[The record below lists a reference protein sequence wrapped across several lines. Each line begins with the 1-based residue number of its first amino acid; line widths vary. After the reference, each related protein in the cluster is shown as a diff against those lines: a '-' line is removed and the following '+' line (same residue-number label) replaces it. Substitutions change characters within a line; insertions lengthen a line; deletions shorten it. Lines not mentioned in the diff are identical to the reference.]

1 MDIKVKYATSI
12 VNDMDET
19 IKFYKEVLGFE
30 IDSQYYPPIPGSS
43 ITLMKS
49 KNGDAMVELIKNP
62 TDKVGFY
69 SVGMDV
75 KDLSAT
81 LEELKSKGVQIT
93 KGPLPTTIGSLA
105 FIEDPNGVKICLVQH
120 D

>member
-1 MDIKVKYATSI
+1 MDINVKYATSI
-12 VNDMDET
+12 VKDMDET

-30 IDSQYYPPIPGSS
+30 MDSQYYPPIPGSI

-62 TDKVGFY
+62 TDEVGFY

-75 KDLSAT
+75 KDLNAT
-81 LEELKSKGVQIT
+81 LKELKEKGIKII
-93 KGPLPTTIGSLA
+93 KGPLPTTVGSLA
-105 FIEDPNGVKICLVQH
+105 FIEDPNGVRICLIQH